1 MVGVSLNNS
10 NKADDKE
17 QLVETNTGDVL
28 VTVLPIKGEQDD
40 IPIQQIEDVR
50 RKQASILFGCLSALF
65 MLGCLVIGTWL
76 LFDFVNRTD
85 HTWRR
90 TCRFRVK
97 PAMDKDAD
105 NRVFFDHGGL
115 TAFDDGKNHLVPPFK
130 KPGVQ
135 REFHQEVNVDLKKN
149 TETIEVPQIGFTS
162 TVRIIEDFDHN
173 ITAIRDF
180 GVNKCFIMPLD
191 RQHVPNPSN
200 LIETFLAMMSGQFLP
215 DNEVLRKTMKVQT
228 PALTESEV
236 ALYGPVVAG
245 TCSKD
250 IKTYRLVAKTAD
262 EMKNRRRRRSSP
274 QKVSS
279 FMYSV
284 GKRAIMFDIDH

>member
-1 MVGVSLNNS
+1 MVGVSLNNA

-17 QLVETNTGDVL
+17 QLVEADNSDVM
-28 VTVLPIKGEQDD
+28 VTILPIKGDEND
-40 IPIQQIEDVR
+40 IIIPTTAEVR
-50 RKQASILFGCLSALF
+50 RKQASVLFGCLSALL
-65 MLGCLVIGTWL
+65 MLGCLIIGTWL
-76 LFDFVNRTD
+76 LFDFFNRTD

-90 TCRFRVK
+90 TCRFRLK
-97 PAMDKDAD
+97 PMDKDPD

-115 TAFDDGKNHLVPPFK
+115 TAFDDGKNPILKSDTQPAVP
-130 KPGVQ
+130 Q
-135 REFHQEVNVDLKKN
+135 EFQQEVNVDLKKN
-149 TETIEVPQIGFTS
+149 VEQIEVPQIGFTS

-191 RQHVPNPSN
+191 RQHVPNPAN
-200 LIETFLAMMSGQFLP
+200 LIETFLAMMSGSFLP

-228 PALTESEV
+228 PALTEDEV
-236 ALYGPVVAG
+236 NVYGPVVSG

-250 IKTYRLVAKTAD
+250 IKTYRLVPKTA
-262 EMKNRRRRRSSP
+262 EELKNRKRRSANELA
-274 QKVSS
+274 

-284 GKRAIMFDIDH
+284 GQHAIMFNIDH

>member
-1 MVGVSLNNS
+1 MVGVSLGNG
-10 NKADDKE
+10 NKPDDKE
-17 QLVETNTGDVL
+17 QLVETNSGDVL
-28 VTVLPIKGEQDD
+28 VTVLPFKGEQDD
-40 IPIQQIEDVR
+40 IPMPPVEEVR
-50 RKQASILFGCLSALF
+50 RKQASVLFGCLSALF

-85 HTWRR
+85 RTWRR

-97 PAMDKDAD
+97 PMDSEPD
-105 NRVFFDHGGL
+105 NRVFIDHGGL
-115 TAFDDGKNHLVPPFK
+115 TAFDDGKNQLLPMLTSPAM
-130 KPGVQ
+130 Q
-135 REFHQEVNVDLKKN
+135 QEFQQDVNVDLKKN

-173 ITAIRDF
+173 ITVIRDF

-200 LIETFLAMMSGQFLP
+200 LIETLLAIMSGSFLP

-228 PALTESEV
+228 PALTASDI
-236 ALYGPVVAG
+236 AAYGPVVAS
-245 TCSKD
+245 TCTED
-250 IKTYRLVAKTAD
+250 IKTYRLVPKTA
-262 EMKNRRRRRSSP
+262 EEIKNRRRRSP
-274 QKVSS
+274 NALA

>member
-1 MVGVSLNNS
+1 MVGVSLNNP

-17 QLVETNTGDVL
+17 QLVETNSADVF
-28 VTVLPIKGEQDD
+28 VTVLPIKGEENE
-40 IPIQQIEDVR
+40 IPIPQVADVR
-50 RKQASILFGCLSALF
+50 RKQASVLFGCLSALL

-97 PAMDKDAD
+97 PMDKDPD

-115 TAFDDGKNHLVPPFK
+115 TAFDDGKNQLL
-130 KPGVQ
+130 KPVTAPNVQ
-135 REFHQEVNVDLKKN
+135 QEFHQEVNVDLKKN
-149 TETIEVPQIGFTS
+149 VEQIEVPQIGFTS

-180 GVNKCFIMPLD
+180 GVNQCFIMPLD
-191 RQHVPNPSN
+191 RQHVPNPAN

-215 DNEVLRKTMKVQT
+215 DNEVLRKTMKVKT
-228 PALTESEV
+228 PALTETEV
-236 ALYGPVVAG
+236 SAYGPVVAD
-245 TCSKD
+245 TCPKE
-250 IKTYRLVAKTAD
+250 IKTYRLVPKTAE
-262 EMKNRRRRRSSP
+262 EMKSRRRRSP
-274 QKVSS
+274 NALA

-284 GKRAIMFDIDH
+284 GKRAIMFDIDQ